1 MRNPGIRLTVLDKL
15 NVTARIEGYPDD
27 ELVKVV
33 LLDRKMIWMWVP
45 KVAGSSTSK
54 ALLSTY
60 GERAIACHI
69 PLDLIWRLNPEYRSF
84 EVVGFKRNPYTR
96 TVSCWA
102 SKLTT
107 PQAIH
112 APYLRKV
119 RYAGLRHGMP
129 FGEFA
134 AWLNT
139 PAGSDEVADQ
149 HWISQHLLLQRAD
162 RLLPYEELSGSIAE
176 LGLGRIP
183 RNNVRAVADAR
194 LGVEHRPAISH
205 YDAQSYADI
214 TRRFA
219 KDLEVLGYSYPGE
232 PPTA

>member
-1 MRNPGIRLTVLDKL
+1 MTVLDKL
-15 NVTARIEGYPDD
+15 NKTARIEGYPDD

-33 LLDRKMIWMWVP
+33 LPDIRKIWMWIP

-54 ALLSTY
+54 ALIGAY

-96 TVSCWA
+96 IVSCWA
-102 SKLTT
+102 SKLTG

-112 APYLRKV
+112 APYSKKG
-119 RYAGLRHGMP
+119 RYAGLRLGMP

-139 PAGSDEVADQ
+139 PAGDDAKADQ
-149 HWISQHLLLQRAD
+149 HWMSQHLLLQRAD
-162 RLLPYEELSGSIAE
+162 RVLPFEQMSESIAE
-176 LGLGRIP
+176 LGLGRLP
-183 RNNVRAVADAR
+183 HNNDRAR
-194 LGVEHRPAISH
+194 LAERTGVEHKPATQN
-205 YDAQSYADI
+205 YDASSYAEI
-214 TRRFA
+214 SRRYA
-219 KDLEVLGYSYPGE
+219 KDLEVLGYAYPGE
-232 PPTA
+232 PPTT

>member
-1 MRNPGIRLTVLDKL
+1 MTVLDKL
-15 NVTARIEGYPDD
+15 NKTARIEGFPDD
-27 ELVKVV
+27 DLIKVV
-33 LLDRKMIWMWVP
+33 LPDLKKIWMWIP

-54 ALLSTY
+54 ALLGAY

-69 PLDLIWRLNPEYRSF
+69 PLDLIWPLNPEYRSF

-96 TVSCWA
+96 IVSCWA
-102 SKLTT
+102 SKLAG
-107 PQAIH
+107 PQAVH
-112 APYLRKV
+112 APYPSKG
-119 RYAGLRHGMP
+119 RYAGLRLGMP

-139 PAGSDEVADQ
+139 PAGADDRADQ
-149 HWISQHLLLQRAD
+149 HWMSQHLLLQRAD
-162 RLLPYEELSGSIAE
+162 RMLPFEDLAASAAE
-176 LGLGRIP
+176 LGLGRLP
-183 RNNVRAVADAR
+183 HNNDRARSAAR
-194 LGVEHRPAISH
+194 FGHEHRPATAH

-219 KDLEVLGYSYPGE
+219 RDLEVLGYGFPGE